1 MALRGTAP
9 RSWVRH
15 PASTEALV
23 THLFDPPCLAGEKE
37 YAAALDELEDLMLA
51 EADTPGGRR
60 FDELTVLIEEYEAR
74 RDGYDLARM
83 KRALADSG

>member
-1 MALRGTAP
+1 MPLVNT
-9 RSWVRH
+9 
-15 PASTEALV
+15 TEIA
-23 THLFDPPCLAGEKE
+23 DDAG

-51 EADTPGGRR
+51 EPGTAGARR
-60 FDELTVLIEEYEAR
+60 FEELATMIEEYEAR

>member
-1 MALRGTAP
+1 VPLRN
-9 RSWVRH
+9 
-15 PASTEALV
+15 PAEIA
-23 THLFDPPCLAGEKE
+23 DDAQ

-51 EADTPGGRR
+51 EPGSAGARR
-60 FDELTVLIEEYEAR
+60 FDELATLIEEYEAR